1 MENTKR
7 CITCGYDAKPD
18 AKFCLRCGGNQF
30 YAPTVRCPVCGAQV
44 PQSQYCAHCGADLQN
59 PSAQVWRNCG
69 NCGNAVHISYTHCT
83 CCGAPNLPP
92 VQPKPVKK
100 RSNAW
105 LALLLIPVVLMLV
118 GGICV
123 AVLEFLDNGFP
134 QLNAPH
140 TTAAQKDPTTPS
152 FHRPTQPHIPHP
164 TTVPSESMPGAVPT
178 EPQPTVIP
186 TRPTTPQPTEPTQ
199 PEPTEPEPTEPKPT
213 EPSNNIPTIF
223 RDNHYLST
231 MGNGYCETMTGKMV
245 VLFVFVNDPTDGWT
259 DEERAEAEPALL
271 DALRTLLSEAEAYG
285 AELEIGYVFQAATIG
300 TEFDRDSKAWKKEAM
315 QQLGMQDGYQDQR
328 KLEEMYDVDNVP
340 VVFLVDEP
348 GRSYANFMLSG
359 NGFESVTI
367 CQKDY
372 AALRHEMCHLFGARD
387 MYFPQETVAAAKQYL
402 PNGIMYGDCE
412 GNVDA
417 LTAFVIGWTKDL
429 TDEAVSFLWTT
440 NSLTEEY
447 IEAAKE
453 QDQLTGYGTKYF
465 DGGHYTGY
473 MVGGV
478 YHGEGTCY
486 WDDGYIF
493 TGTWVN
499 GIREGY
505 GEITGPDGYVYKGY
519 WQNNA
524 QHGTGTVTYVGG
536 DTYSG
541 DFVNGQRHGQGTYTW
556 TNGNCYTGAWVEGE
570 RTGQGTFR
578 FYDGY
583 TYVGNWLVNNREGY
597 GEMVGPNGY
606 SYKGQWKADNKH
618 GTGTEVYAGGDT
630 YTGDFLNGQRHG
642 QGTYTW
648 NDGSCYVGDWVDGQ
662 RTGKGT
668 ITWTDGSYYIG
679 DFQDGQMHGK
689 GEYYYAQYG
698 TRYVGDFVGNK
709 RHGWG
714 TYYYADGTTYTGR
727 WENDVRVD

>member
-7 CITCGYDAKPD
+7 CITCGYDAKLD

-140 TTAAQKDPTTPS
+140 TTAAQEDPTTPS

-199 PEPTEPEPTEPKPT
+199 PEPTEPKPTEPKPTEPKPTEPKPT

-285 AELEIGYVFQAATIG
+285 TELEISYVFKTATIG

-348 GRSYANFMLSG
+348 GRSYANFMLTG

-372 AALRHEMCHLFGARD
+372 AALRHEICHLFGARD

-556 TNGNCYTGAWVEGE
+556 
-570 RTGQGTFR
+570 
-578 FYDGY
+578 
-583 TYVGNWLVNNREGY
+583 
-597 GEMVGPNGY
+597 
-606 SYKGQWKADNKH
+606 
-618 GTGTEVYAGGDT
+618 
-630 YTGDFLNGQRHG
+630 
-642 QGTYTW
+642 

-668 ITWTDGSYYIG
+668 ITWTDGSYYTG